1 MWVYVY
7 VHVYVHVYIYVYVY
21 VYGTL
26 RHGVLHCTTSHPSGV
41 VLASVSPTGSSSQAA
56 AHAVRDMRHT
66 STCDYTNYSIT
77 APRRWGRCGRRCT
90 ARSRWP
96 ASTASR
102 GAKRITSS
110 SPASAPTSIR
120 YAVVFSRILFVFSR
134 ILSYSFVSP
143 GLFTVDSSRAAP
155 PTTRHVAAPAAKH
168 LVRAA
173 ASCLHQHAAAAIL
186 CPCLPSAMNLFT
198 PAKPEHVMPVVLALR
213 HRQPNWGAV
222 SPPTQPGWVPA
233 TVCPRPV
240 PIVFG
245 RTKLPPTKLS
255 SSSHQLFQSH
265 WCNSRRAPTACRTR
279 SDRISAPDP
288 ACLEFLDAHI
298 LSDPISFHH
307 LSSRSNCTAGH
318 RLPVG
323 PAPAERGADAR
334 AAGRRG
340 AGQPASAVQE
350 RTLERFTVP
359 LPGGGRA
366 GGGSPVQ
373 PEAEPGAA
381 VAPHAGAL
389 PVTVASAFHSTRR
402 VPVCHR
408 MSSRFNQ
415 DA

>member
-7 VHVYVHVYIYVYVY
+7 VHVYIYVY

-245 RTKLPPTKLS
+245 RTKLPPNKAILKFSPVVPESLVQFAQGTDCLS
-255 SSSHQLFQSH
+255 DPQRPHQRPRSGVSRVPGRSHPVGSDIIPSPQFPLELH
-265 WCNSRRAPTACRTR
+265 RRASASCRTR
-279 SDRISAPDP
+279 
-288 ACLEFLDAHI
+288 
-298 LSDPISFHH
+298 
-307 LSSRSNCTAGH
+307 AG
-318 RLPVG
+318 
-323 PAPAERGADAR
+323 
-334 AAGRRG
+334 
-340 AGQPASAVQE
+340 
-350 RTLERFTVP
+350 
-359 LPGGGRA
+359 
-366 GGGSPVQ
+366 
-373 PEAEPGAA
+373 
-381 VAPHAGAL
+381 
-389 PVTVASAFHSTRR
+389 
-402 VPVCHR
+402 
-408 MSSRFNQ
+408 
-415 DA
+415 